1 MVRASIFAVVLAI
14 GGTIATA
21 EPETTTYDLSQIAT
35 VVASAEAH
43 VATLDELIKAQEAKL
58 DALYVQRDAAFD
70 AGQHTQAEQLDV
82 VIDRLNLTLTELETE
97 RDGMTATLALLREQL
112 ASLQTN
118 ANGSTDQ

>member
-1 MVRASIFAVVLAI
+1 MVRASIFAVVLMI
-14 GGTIATA
+14 GGTIAAA

-43 VATLDELIKAQEAKL
+43 VATLDELIEAQEAKL
-58 DALYVQRDAAFD
+58 DALYAQRDAAFD
-70 AGQHTQAEQLDV
+70 AGQNTQAERLDV

-97 RDGMTATLALLREQL
+97 RDGMTATLNLLREQL
-112 ASLQTN
+112 DSLQTN

>member
-1 MVRASIFAVVLAI
+1 MVRASIFAVVSMI
-14 GGTIATA
+14 GGTIAAA

-43 VATLDELIKAQEAKL
+43 VATLDQLIEAQEAKL
-58 DALYVQRDAAFD
+58 DALYAQRDAAFD
-70 AGQHTQAEQLDV
+70 AGQNTQAEQLDV

-97 RDGMTATLALLREQL
+97 RDGMIATLALLREQL